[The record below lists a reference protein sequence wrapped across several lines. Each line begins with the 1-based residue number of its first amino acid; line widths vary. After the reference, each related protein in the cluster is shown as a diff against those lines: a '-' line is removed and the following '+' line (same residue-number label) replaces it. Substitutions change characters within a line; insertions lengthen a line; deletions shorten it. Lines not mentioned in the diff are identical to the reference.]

1 MQNYKTEVLYF
12 KLTST
17 SKDVQQFNKKI
28 GKGIRSIRKSTG
40 LSQSALAK
48 KANFCRNTIVQIEF
62 GQRETLIPL
71 KTVYKIL
78 DALAVPITLYEFLEL
93 CHLI

>member
-1 MQNYKTEVLYF
+1 MENRNAEILYL
-12 KLTST
+12 KSST
-17 SKDVQQFNKKI
+17 SKDVQQFNEKI
-28 GKGIRSIRKSTG
+28 GEGIRAIRKSTG

-48 KANFCRNTIVQIEF
+48 KAKFCRNTIVQIEF
-62 GQRETLIPL
+62 GQRENPIPI

-78 DALAVPITLYEFLEL
+78 DALAVPITLHEFLEL